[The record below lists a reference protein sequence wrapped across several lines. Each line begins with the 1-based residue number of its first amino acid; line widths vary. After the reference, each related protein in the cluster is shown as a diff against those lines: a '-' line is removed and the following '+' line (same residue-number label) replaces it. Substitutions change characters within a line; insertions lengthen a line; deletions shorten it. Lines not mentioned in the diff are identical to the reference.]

1 MSMAALELF
10 MRDIMEWKCALL
22 AVPTLIIAWLS
33 CKFLFLDAFMSP
45 LRNLPGPATSMFLG
59 NMLERHVL
67 KPETTK
73 RNGRNETT
81 ETSETTET
89 KPPKRPKPP
98 KRAKRPKPPKRPKRA
113 KINGK
118 VKKYTALIS
127 VTLLWQP
134 DLAPLKSMH
143 VCDIA
148 TSQLAGSVR
157 SCKDD

>member
-1 MSMAALELF
+1 MLINKRFVFYHNIKKRRKSLSRFVDNSDLKVYALHY
-10 MRDIMEWKCALL
+10 A
-22 AVPTLIIAWLS
+22 
-33 CKFLFLDAFMSP
+33 
-45 LRNLPGPATSMFLG
+45 NG
-59 NMLERHVL
+59 HVL

-81 ETSETTET
+81 ETKPPKRA
-89 KPPKRPKPP
+89 KPPKRPK
-98 KRAKRPKPPKRPKRA
+98 RAKPPKRPKRA

-118 VKKYTALIS
+118 VKKITALIS

-143 VCDIA
+143 VCDIV
-148 TSQLAGSVR
+148 TSQLAGPVR